1 MKKFLDQDFM
11 LHSEAAKFLYHN
23 YAKEMPIIDFHNHL
37 SAQEIYENKQFDNI
51 TDVWLGG
58 DHYKWRAM
66 RTLGVKEE
74 YITGNANKEE
84 KFLAWANSVPYLIGS
99 PLYHWTHMEL
109 QRYFNIPLLLNKQNA
124 KKIYEQIN
132 EKLQEPEFRVR
143 GLLQMQKVQ
152 VVGTTDDPVDDLKW
166 HRLIREEESIDLK
179 VVPTF
184 RPDKAVNIENAGFAQ
199 WVEQLATVV
208 GFEIKDIDHL
218 LKALTLR
225 MEFFK
230 GVGAMAS
237 DNGIDV
243 LSYDPLATLEE
254 AGTVFVAMREGI
266 PQTENQIRKYKSVL
280 LDYLGREYNRMGWVM
295 QLHIG
300 ALRNN
305 NSRKL
310 AELGPDTGF
319 DAINDSFSIRM
330 LGAYLNKLDATNEL
344 PKTIIYDLNP
354 ADNHKVVTLMQ
365 CFQDGEIPG
374 KIQFGSGWWF
384 MDQKDGMIDQMR
396 SLAANGILSQF
407 VGMLTD
413 SRSFL
418 SFPRHEYFRRILS
431 NLFGEYVEM
440 GEFPGDMNFLGG
452 IIQNICYHNPNAYFG
467 FGVNEEMSK

>member
-1 MKKFLDQDFM
+1 MKKFLDQDFL
-11 LHSEAAKFLYHN
+11 LHSETAKVLYHQ

-51 TDVWLGG
+51 SDLWLGG

-66 RTLGVKEE
+66 RTLGVSEDLV
-74 YITGNANKEE
+74 TGNATSAD
-84 KFLAWANSVPYLIGS
+84 KFQAWAETVPYLIGS
-99 PLYHWTHMEL
+99 PLYHWTHLEL
-109 QRYFNIPLLLNKQNA
+109 QRYFQIDLLLNKQNA
-124 KKIYEQIN
+124 KIIYEKVN
-132 EKLQEPEFRVR
+132 ALLKTEAYRVR
-143 GLLQMQKVQ
+143 GLLKMQQVQ
-152 VVGTTDDPVDDLKW
+152 VVGTTDDPIDDLKW
-166 HRLIREEESIDLK
+166 HQLIKEDETIDLK

-184 RPDKAVNIENAGFAQ
+184 RPDKGVNIEAPAFNEWIDALEQAAGLEIQ
-199 WVEQLATVV
+199 TLEQLFT
-208 GFEIKDIDHL
+208 
-218 LKALTLR
+218 ALSNR
-225 MEFFK
+225 VEFFK
-230 GVGAMAS
+230 KTGAMAS

-243 LSYDPLATLEE
+243 LTYDPAATVE
-254 AGTVFVAMREGI
+254 AATAIFAAR
-266 PQTENQIRKYKSVL
+266 RKGEALNEQEIVTYKSVL
-280 LDYLGREYNRMGWVM
+280 LDFLGREYNKQGWVM

-310 AELGPDTGF
+310 ETLGPDTGF
-319 DAINDSFSIRM
+319 DAINDSFSIKM

-365 CFQDGEIPG
+365 CFQDGIIPG

-396 SLAANGILSQF
+396 SLAANGVLSQF

-418 SFPRHEYFRRILS
+418 SFPRHEYFRRILA
-431 NLFGEYVEM
+431 NLFGEYVEQ
-440 GEFPGDMNFLGG
+440 GEFPADMDFLGE
-452 IIQNICYHNPNAYFG
+452 IIQNICYHNSNVYFG
-467 FGVNEEMSK
+467 FNVKENN